1 MVILMVP
8 FPVYFPPPYRLVSL
22 YSSCMKFCSHVNNIY
37 FSHMWLW
44 IPDNSLNPVSQSFFF
59 LFFPASR
66 FVFLSLHVC
75 VSVFPNM
82 KVQSLLI
89 LTGRFVLLFLMKTSV
104 HCPAPHTVLL
114 TVYIQNTIYPLLNT
128 TRLYF
133 KNVHPPSLASD
144 EWTRKYAGESE
155 TFLRSFLYPYAKL
168 SVCYYMYV

>member
-1 MVILMVP
+1 MVP
-8 FPVYFPPPYRLVSL
+8 FPFYFPPPYRLFSL

-37 FSHMWLW
+37 FLHMWLW
-44 IPDNSLNPVSQSFFF
+44 IPDNSLNPMSQSFFF

-104 HCPAPHTVLL
+104 HCPAPHTVLP
-114 TVYIQNTIYPLLNT
+114 TVYIYKYYLSSPKYYSFVLW
-128 TRLYF
+128 
-133 KNVHPPSLASD
+133 KCPPTLSSQWWMNKEICWWKRNFLFYVSL
-144 EWTRKYAGESE
+144 
-155 TFLRSFLYPYAKL
+155 
-168 SVCYYMYV
+168 C